1 MMRAAR
7 RWLFNHP
14 GWLLAAMAIAVHL
27 YASGG
32 YGYFRDELY
41 FIVCGEHPDWGY
53 VDQPPLVPL
62 IAATMHGLF
71 PSSLRMLR
79 LIPALAHA
87 GTIALTAET
96 VRLLGGGRWAEVLAA
111 LSVLGAGAYLV
122 FGTLLLTD
130 TLQPLAWLFCAYGLI
145 RVMRGGSER
154 WWFPVGVAAGIGFL
168 AKYTIAFWLV
178 AVAIGI
184 VATPARRMLARPSPY
199 LGAALAT
206 LIVLPNLA
214 WQWAHAWPFLEIGR
228 VAAET
233 KNVAL
238 SPLAFLGE
246 EMWQLNPATAPVW
259 LAGLVALAF
268 TRRFA
273 DLRAFAVAFAV
284 LIGAMI
290 ALHGKAYYPMG
301 AYPLLFAAGGV
312 ALEAWIARTAARV
325 ALTAAIAAFVV
336 VAAPFALPILAVE
349 RFVAYERALGIV
361 PNIQEKRALGALP
374 QHFSDMFGWPELA
387 ALVGRTYEAL
397 PPEEQRAAVFLA
409 NNYGEAA
416 AIDVLGAPWHLP
428 PAISP
433 HNQYF
438 LWGPRGH
445 DGSIVLRLAG
455 DPDGLRKTYAS
466 VEPAGRFEVP
476 WAMPDETGQTLWICR
491 GRRQPLDEA
500 WESLRRYY

>member
-1 MMRAAR
+1 MRAAP
-7 RWLFNHP
+7 RWLLEHP
-14 GWLLAAMAIAVHL
+14 GWLLAAVALALHL

-41 FIVCGEHPDWGY
+41 FIACGERPDWGY

-62 IAATMHGLF
+62 IAAAMHGLV
-71 PSSLRMLR
+71 PSSLLMLR
-79 LIPALAHA
+79 LIPALSHA
-87 GTIALTAET
+87 ATIALTAET
-96 VRLLGGGRWAEVLAA
+96 VRLLGGGRWAQALAA
-111 LSVLGAGAYLV
+111 LCVFGAGAYLV

-130 TLQPLAWLFCAYGLI
+130 TLQPVTWLFCAYGLI

-154 WWFPVGVAAGIGFL
+154 WWLAIGIAAGVGFL

-178 AVAIGI
+178 ALGIGL
-184 VATPARRMLARPSPY
+184 VATPARRLLARPSPY
-199 LGAALAT
+199 IGGALAA
-206 LIVLPNLA
+206 LIVLPNIG
-214 WQWAHAWPFLEIGR
+214 WQWAHGWPFLEIGR

-238 SPLAFLGE
+238 SPLAFVGE

-259 LAGLVALAF
+259 LAGFAALAF

-273 DLRAFAVAFAV
+273 DLRAFAVAFAA

-312 ALEAWIARTAARV
+312 ALEAWIAHAAACV
-325 ALTAAIAAFVV
+325 AITGVIAAFAVI
-336 VAAPFALPILAVE
+336 AAPFALPILPVE
-349 RFVAYERALGIV
+349 RFVAYERALGIA

-374 QHFSDMFGWPELA
+374 QHFADMFGWPELA
-387 ALVGRTYEAL
+387 ALVGHAYEAL
-397 PPEEQRAAVFLA
+397 PAEERSAAVFLA

-445 DGSIVLRLAG
+445 DGSIVLRLA
-455 DPDGLRKTYAS
+455 DNPASLLRTYAS

-491 GRRQPLDEA
+491 GRKQPLDEA
-500 WESLRRYY
+500 WPKLRRYY

>member
-1 MMRAAR
+1 MRVAL
-7 RWLFNHP
+7 RWLFEHP
-14 GWLLAAMAIAVHL
+14 GWLLAALALALHL

-41 FIVCGEHPDWGY
+41 FIICGEHADWGY

-62 IAATMHGLF
+62 MAAAMHGLF
-71 PSSLRMLR
+71 PSSLVMLR
-79 LIPALAHA
+79 LVPALAHA
-87 GTIALTAET
+87 ATIALSAET
-96 VRLLGGGRWAEVLAA
+96 ARMLGGGRWAQAIAA
-111 LSVLGAGAYLV
+111 LCVFGAGAYLV
-122 FGTLLLTD
+122 FGTLFITD

-154 WWFPVGVAAGIGFL
+154 WWLAVGAAAGIGFL

-178 AVAIGI
+178 ALGIGL
-184 VATPARRMLARPSPY
+184 VATSARRVLACPSPY
-199 LGAALAT
+199 IGAAVT
-206 LIVLPNLA
+206 VLIVLPNVI
-214 WQWAHAWPFLEIGR
+214 WQWAHGWPFLEIGR

-259 LAGLVALAF
+259 LAGFIALAV

-290 ALHGKAYYPMG
+290 ALHGKAYYPLG

-312 ALEAWIARTAARV
+312 ALEAWIKHTALRAAV
-325 ALTAAIAAFVV
+325 TGVIAVFAAI
-336 VAAPFALPILAVE
+336 AAPFALPILPVE
-349 RFVAYERALGIV
+349 RFVAYERALRIA

-374 QHFSDMFGWPELA
+374 QHFADMFGWPELA
-387 ALVGRTYEAL
+387 ALVGRAYQSL
-397 PPEEQRAAVFLA
+397 PAEEQNAAVFLA

-428 PAISP
+428 PAITP

-445 DGSIVLRLAG
+445 DGSVVLRLAG
-455 DPDGLRKTYAS
+455 DRESLLKTYAS
-466 VEPAGRFEVP
+466 AEPVGRFEVP

-491 GRRQPLDEA
+491 GRKRPLDEA

>member
-1 MMRAAR
+1 MRAAL
-7 RWLFNHP
+7 RWLFGHP
-14 GWLLAAMAIAVHL
+14 GWLLASVALVLHL

-62 IAATMHGLF
+62 TAAAMHGLF
-71 PSSLRMLR
+71 PSSLLMLR
-79 LIPALAHA
+79 LAPALAHA
-87 GTIALTAET
+87 ATIALSAET
-96 VRLLGGGRWAEVLAA
+96 ARVLGGGRWAQAIAA
-111 LSVLGAGAYLV
+111 LCIFGAGAYLV

-145 RVMRGGSER
+145 HVMRGGSAR
-154 WWFPVGVAAGIGFL
+154 WWLAIAVTAGIGFL

-178 AVAIGI
+178 ALAIG
-184 VATPARRMLARPSPY
+184 VLATPARRLLARPSPY
-199 LGAALAT
+199 LGAGIT
-206 LIVLPNLA
+206 LLMVLPNVI
-214 WQWAHAWPFLEIGR
+214 WQWAHGWPFLEIGR

-246 EMWQLNPATAPVW
+246 EIWQLNPATAPVW
-259 LAGLVALAF
+259 LAGLAALAV

-284 LIGAMI
+284 LIGSMI
-290 ALHGKAYYPMG
+290 ALHGKAYYPLG

-312 ALEAWIARTAARV
+312 ALEAWIAHAAARIAITGAIAV
-325 ALTAAIAAFVV
+325 FAAIAV
-336 VAAPFALPILAVE
+336 PFALPILPVE

-361 PNIQEKRALGALP
+361 PKIQEKRALGALP
-374 QHFSDMFGWPELA
+374 QHFADMFGWPELA
-387 ALVGRTYEAL
+387 ALVGHAYEAL
-397 PPEEQRAAVFLA
+397 PANEQSAAVFLA

-445 DGSIVLRLAG
+445 DGSVVLRLAG
-455 DPDGLRKTYAS
+455 DRESLLETYAS
-466 VEPAGRFEVP
+466 CEAAGAFEVP
-476 WAMPDETGQTLWICR
+476 WAMPDEAGQTLWVCR

-500 WESLRRYY
+500 WPELRRYY